1 MFTGLVEELG
11 RVIGLKK
18 GQNSARIIL
27 SAQKVLKGTVIG
39 DSIAVNGVCLTVV
52 EIGRDYFQADVM
64 METLGKSSLGD
75 LKSGDRVNLER
86 AVRLG
91 DRLGGHMVSGHIDGV
106 GTVGRQEKLDIALLT
121 EIMAPA
127 GVLKYMI
134 PKGSIAIDGVS
145 LTIVDVKKDRFTVSL
160 IPHSAKMTTLGY
172 KKSGDT
178 VNLEGDMIGKY
189 VERLMFFQE
198 NERQVKKSSISLE
211 YLAEHG
217 FS

>member
-145 LTIVDVKKDRFTVSL
+145 LTIVDVEKDRFTVSL

-172 KKSGDT
+172 KKSGDK

-198 NERQVKKSSISLE
+198 NERQEKKSSISLE